1 MTVKE
6 LKEKLNE
13 FQDNLVI
20 MIPNAGWHTYSLA
33 PPDIPATDVYRGVNE
48 ADGCVFIDSYEEEDD

>member
-13 FQDNLVI
+13 FDDNLLVYFPVGEGYNLL
-20 MIPNAGWHTYSLA
+20 MH
-33 PPDIPATDVYRGVNE
+33 VYRGVNE
-48 ADGCVFIDSYEEEDD
+48 ADGCLFLDDYEEDYPWTT